1 MRRLPWTTRAAAAI
15 DETPRMP
22 ACLSCLGNARLRLAP
37 AMDYYLLLR
46 LGHIAGFVVLGG
58 AIHTIAVEYREFG
71 DERHARSPRPSRQPA
86 HLWPSSARRMLRTA
100 PSRSRSPPPRNS
112 SHRSRRPG

>member
-22 ACLSCLGNARLRLAP
+22 ACLSCLGNASAS
-37 AMDYYLLLR
+37 DGLLLAAQ